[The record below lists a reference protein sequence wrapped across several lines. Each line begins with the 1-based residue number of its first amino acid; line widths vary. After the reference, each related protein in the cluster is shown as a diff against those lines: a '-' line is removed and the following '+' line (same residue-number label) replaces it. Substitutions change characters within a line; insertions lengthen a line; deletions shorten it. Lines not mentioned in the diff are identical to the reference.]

1 MLRFKMNEDKPN
13 LVLQPC
19 FKVPKNTFGH
29 NSDNLGPFPIIFCHN
44 TQWIRRK
51 FWPFIKFCALLVEI
65 LKNFEKT
72 IEFWW
77 KLLIFKMHVLGT
89 LQVQNLFGI
98 KNQFFFG
105 FKRLYRPLSVLLLHI
120 LDFGNLSSR
129 TLIFGFMLWEWH
141 KRSRFS

>member
-1 MLRFKMNEDKPN
+1 MKINQYWCFYNSQSYQKP
-13 LVLQPC
+13 LLAISQR
-19 FKVPKNTFGH
+19 
-29 NSDNLGPFPIIFCHN
+29 NLGQFRWNYVKILCWLEG
-44 TQWIRRK
+44 TLT
-51 FWPFIKFCALLVEI
+51 FWWVLYLLIEI